1 MSAAAELSEGDQA
14 GQVDDLAAGRLE
26 VSRPTPGSRGQ
37 VVSINVSHPG
47 GVPKRPIDRT
57 VITRRGLV
65 GDGQRTKE
73 PIHGGPEKAVC
84 LYGVEQIGRVNAD
97 GHHLYPGALG
107 ENLTLSG
114 LDLGGLAS
122 GDRLRIGDSA
132 TGPVIQLSDPAA
144 PCKNIAGCFEG
155 WRIARVSH
163 KVRPEDSRWYARVL
177 RDALRIGSPS
187 ARISALPPRTSRKAR
202 GSDETFNGS

>member
-1 MSAAAELSEGDQA
+1 MSETLAPSEGDQEGRA
-14 GQVDDLAAGRLE
+14 DDLVAGRREIARL
-26 VSRPTPGSRGQ
+26 TAGSRGQ
-37 VVSINVSHPG
+37 IASINVSHPG

-57 VITRRGLV
+57 VITTRGLI

-73 PIHGGPEKAVC
+73 PVHGGPEKAVC
-84 LYGVEQIGRVNAD
+84 LFGVEQIRRVNAD

-107 ENLTLSG
+107 ENLTVSG

-122 GDRLRIGDSA
+122 GDRLRIGDPA
-132 TGPVIQLSDPAA
+132 TGPIIELSDPAA
-144 PCKNIAGCFEG
+144 PCKNIAGSFED

-177 RDALRIGSPS
+177 REGPVVSGDPIELLGAADTIGQ
-187 ARISALPPRTSRKAR
+187 
-202 GSDETFNGS
+202 

>member
-1 MSAAAELSEGDQA
+1 MSETPAPAEGDQE
-14 GQVDDLAAGRLE
+14 GRMDDLAAGRRE
-26 VSRPTPGSRGQ
+26 VARLTAGSRGQ
-37 VVSINVSHPG
+37 IASINVSHPG

-57 VITRRGLV
+57 VITTRGLI

-73 PIHGGPEKAVC
+73 PVHGGPEKAVC
-84 LYGVEQIGRVNAD
+84 LFGVEQIRRVNAD
-97 GHHLYPGALG
+97 GHHLYPGAIG

-122 GDRLRIGDSA
+122 GDQLRIGDPAS
-132 TGPVIQLSDPAA
+132 GPIIQLSDPAA
-144 PCKNIAGCFEG
+144 PCKNIAGSFED

-177 RDALRIGSPS
+177 REGPVVSGDPIELLGAADTIG
-187 ARISALPPRTSRKAR
+187 R
-202 GSDETFNGS
+202 

>member
-1 MSAAAELSEGDQA
+1 MSETPALSEGDQE
-14 GQVDDLAAGRLE
+14 GRTDDLAAGRREIERL
-26 VSRPTPGSRGQ
+26 TAGSRGQ
-37 VVSINVSHPG
+37 IASINVSHPG

-57 VITRRGLV
+57 VITARGLI

-73 PIHGGPEKAVC
+73 PVHGGPEKAVC
-84 LYGVEQIGRVNAD
+84 LFGVEQIRRVNAD
-97 GHHLYPGALG
+97 GHHLYPGAIG

-122 GDRLRIGDSA
+122 GDQLRIGDPAS
-132 TGPVIQLSDPAA
+132 GPIIQLSDPAA
-144 PCKNIAGCFEG
+144 PCKNIAGSFED

-177 RDALRIGSPS
+177 REGPVVSGDPIELLGAADTIG
-187 ARISALPPRTSRKAR
+187 R
-202 GSDETFNGS
+202 

>member
-1 MSAAAELSEGDQA
+1 MSETPAPAEGDQE
-14 GQVDDLAAGRLE
+14 GRIDDLAAGRRE
-26 VSRPTPGSRGQ
+26 VARLTAGSRGQ
-37 VVSINVSHPG
+37 IASINVSHPG

-57 VITRRGLV
+57 LITTRGLI

-73 PIHGGPEKAVC
+73 PVHGGPEKAVC
-84 LYGVEQIGRVNAD
+84 LFGVEQIRRVNAD
-97 GHHLYPGALG
+97 GHHLYPGAIG

-122 GDRLRIGDSA
+122 GDQLRIGDPAS
-132 TGPVIQLSDPAA
+132 GPIIQLSDPAA
-144 PCKNIAGCFEG
+144 PCKNIAGSFED

-177 RDALRIGSPS
+177 REGPVVSGDPIELLSAADTIG
-187 ARISALPPRTSRKAR
+187 R
-202 GSDETFNGS
+202 

>member
-1 MSAAAELSEGDQA
+1 MSETPAPPEGDQE
-14 GQVDDLAAGRLE
+14 GRTDDFAAGRRE
-26 VSRPTPGSRGQ
+26 VARLTAGSRGQ
-37 VVSINVSHPG
+37 IASINVSHPG

-57 VITRRGLV
+57 IITTRGLV

-73 PIHGGPEKAVC
+73 PVHGGPEKAVC
-84 LYGVEQIGRVNAD
+84 LFGVEQIRRVNAD
-97 GHHLYPGALG
+97 GHHLYPGAIG

-122 GDRLRIGDSA
+122 GDQLCIGDPAS
-132 TGPVIQLSDPAA
+132 GPIIQLSDPAA
-144 PCKNIAGCFEG
+144 PCKNIAGSFED

-177 RDALRIGSPS
+177 REGPVVSGDPIELLGAADTIG
-187 ARISALPPRTSRKAR
+187 R
-202 GSDETFNGS
+202 

>member
-1 MSAAAELSEGDQA
+1 MSESPVVSEGDQ
-14 GQVDDLAAGRLE
+14 GGRTDDLAAGRHVVPRLIA
-26 VSRPTPGSRGQ
+26 GSRGQ
-37 VVSINVSHPG
+37 IVSINVSHPG

-57 VITRRGLV
+57 VITTRGLI

-73 PIHGGPEKAVC
+73 PVHGGPEKAVC
-84 LYGVEQIGRVNAD
+84 LFGVEQIRRVNAD
-97 GHHLYPGALG
+97 GHHLYPGAIG

-122 GDRLRIGDSA
+122 GDQLRIGDPAS
-132 TGPVIQLSDPAA
+132 GPIIQLSDPAA
-144 PCKNIAGCFEG
+144 PCKNIAGSFED

-177 RDALRIGSPS
+177 REGPVVSGDPIELLGAADTIG
-187 ARISALPPRTSRKAR
+187 R
-202 GSDETFNGS
+202 

>member
-1 MSAAAELSEGDQA
+1 MSETPAPAEGDQE
-14 GQVDDLAAGRLE
+14 GRIDDLAAGRRE
-26 VSRPTPGSRGQ
+26 VARLTAGSRGQ
-37 VVSINVSHPG
+37 IASINVSHPG

-57 VITRRGLV
+57 LITTRGLI

-73 PIHGGPEKAVC
+73 PVHGGPEKAVC
-84 LYGVEQIGRVNAD
+84 LFGVEQIRRVNAD
-97 GHHLYPGALG
+97 GHHLYPGAIG

-122 GDRLRIGDSA
+122 GDQLRIGDPAS
-132 TGPVIQLSDPAA
+132 GPIIQLSDPAA
-144 PCKNIAGCFEG
+144 PCKNIAGSFED

-177 RDALRIGSPS
+177 REGPVVSGDPIELLGAADTIGQ
-187 ARISALPPRTSRKAR
+187 
-202 GSDETFNGS
+202 

>member
-1 MSAAAELSEGDQA
+1 MSETPTISEGDQE
-14 GQVDDLAAGRLE
+14 GRVDDLAAGRRE
-26 VSRPTPGSRGQ
+26 VARLAAGSRGQ
-37 VVSINVSHPG
+37 IASINVSHPG

-57 VITRRGLV
+57 VITTRGLV

-73 PIHGGPEKAVC
+73 PVHGGPEKAVC
-84 LYGVEQIGRVNAD
+84 LYGVEQIRRVNAD

-114 LDLGGLAS
+114 LDLGGLVS
-122 GDRLRIGDSA
+122 GDRLRIGDPSS
-132 TGPVIQLSDPAA
+132 GPIIQLSDPAA
-144 PCKNIAGCFEG
+144 PCKNIAGSFED

-177 RDALRIGSPS
+177 REGPVVSGDPIELLGAADTIG
-187 ARISALPPRTSRKAR
+187 R
-202 GSDETFNGS
+202 

>member
-1 MSAAAELSEGDQA
+1 MSETPAPAEGDQE
-14 GQVDDLAAGRLE
+14 GRVDDLAAGRRE
-26 VSRPTPGSRGQ
+26 VARLTAGSRGQ
-37 VVSINVSHPG
+37 IASINVSHPG

-57 VITRRGLV
+57 VITTRGLI

-73 PIHGGPEKAVC
+73 PVHGGPEKAVC
-84 LYGVEQIGRVNAD
+84 LFGVEQIRRVNAD

-122 GDRLRIGDSA
+122 GDQLRIGDPAS
-132 TGPVIQLSDPAA
+132 GPIIQLSDPAA
-144 PCKNIAGCFEG
+144 PCKNIAGSFED

-177 RDALRIGSPS
+177 REGPVVSGDPIELLGAADTIGQ
-187 ARISALPPRTSRKAR
+187 
-202 GSDETFNGS
+202 

>member
-1 MSAAAELSEGDQA
+1 MSETSGPAEGDQE
-14 GQVDDLAAGRLE
+14 GRVDDLAAGRRE
-26 VSRPTPGSRGQ
+26 VARLTAGSRGQ
-37 VVSINVSHPG
+37 IASINVSHPG

-57 VITRRGLV
+57 VITTRGLV

-73 PIHGGPEKAVC
+73 PVHGGPEKAVC
-84 LYGVEQIGRVNAD
+84 LFGVEQIRRVNAD
-97 GHHLYPGALG
+97 GHHLYPGAIG

-122 GDRLRIGDSA
+122 GDQLRIGDSA
-132 TGPVIQLSDPAA
+132 TGPIIQLSDPAA
-144 PCKNIAGCFEG
+144 PCKNIAGSFED

-177 RDALRIGSPS
+177 REGPVVSGDPIELLGAADTIG
-187 ARISALPPRTSRKAR
+187 R
-202 GSDETFNGS
+202 

>member
-1 MSAAAELSEGDQA
+1 MSETPAPAEGDQE
-14 GQVDDLAAGRLE
+14 GRMDDLAAGRREIARL
-26 VSRPTPGSRGQ
+26 TAGSRGQ
-37 VVSINVSHPG
+37 IASINVSHPG

-57 VITRRGLV
+57 LVTTRGLI

-73 PIHGGPEKAVC
+73 PVHGGPEKAVC
-84 LYGVEQIGRVNAD
+84 LFGVEQIRRVNAD
-97 GHHLYPGALG
+97 GHHLYPGAIG

-122 GDRLRIGDSA
+122 GDQLRIGDPAS
-132 TGPVIQLSDPAA
+132 GPIIQLSDPAA
-144 PCKNIAGCFEG
+144 PCKNIAGSFED

-177 RDALRIGSPS
+177 REGPVVSGDPIELLGAADTIG
-187 ARISALPPRTSRKAR
+187 R
-202 GSDETFNGS
+202 

>member
-1 MSAAAELSEGDQA
+1 MSETPAPAEGDQE
-14 GQVDDLAAGRLE
+14 GRVDDLATGRRE
-26 VSRPTPGSRGQ
+26 VARLTAGSRGQ
-37 VVSINVSHPG
+37 IASINVSHPG

-57 VITRRGLV
+57 VITTRGLI

-73 PIHGGPEKAVC
+73 PVHGGPEKAVC
-84 LYGVEQIGRVNAD
+84 LYGVEQIRRVNAD
-97 GHHLYPGALG
+97 GHHLSPGALG

-122 GDRLRIGDSA
+122 GDQLRIGDPAS
-132 TGPVIQLSDPAA
+132 GPIIQLSDPAA
-144 PCKNIAGCFEG
+144 PCKNIAGSFED

-177 RDALRIGSPS
+177 REGPVVSGDPIELLGAADTIGQ
-187 ARISALPPRTSRKAR
+187 
-202 GSDETFNGS
+202 

>member
-1 MSAAAELSEGDQA
+1 MSETPAPAEGDQE
-14 GQVDDLAAGRLE
+14 GRMDDLAAGRRE
-26 VSRPTPGSRGQ
+26 VARLTAGSRGQ
-37 VVSINVSHPG
+37 IASINVSHPG

-57 VITRRGLV
+57 LITTRGLI

-73 PIHGGPEKAVC
+73 PVHGGPEKAVC
-84 LYGVEQIGRVNAD
+84 LFGVEQIRRVNAD
-97 GHHLYPGALG
+97 GHHLYPGAIG

-122 GDRLRIGDSA
+122 GDQLRIGDPAS
-132 TGPVIQLSDPAA
+132 GPIIQLSDPAA
-144 PCKNIAGCFEG
+144 PCKNIAGSFED

-177 RDALRIGSPS
+177 REGPVVSGDPIELLGAADTIG
-187 ARISALPPRTSRKAR
+187 R
-202 GSDETFNGS
+202 

>member
-1 MSAAAELSEGDQA
+1 MSETPAPSEADQ
-14 GQVDDLAAGRLE
+14 GSKSDDLAAGRHE
-26 VSRPTPGSRGQ
+26 VPRLAMGSRGLIA
-37 VVSINVSHPG
+37 SINVSHPG

-57 VITRRGLV
+57 FITTRGLI
-65 GDGQRTKE
+65 GDGQRTRE

-84 LYGVEQIGRVNAD
+84 LYGVEQIRRVNAD
-97 GHHLYPGALG
+97 GHHLYPGAIG

-122 GDRLRIGDSA
+122 GDRLRIGDPA
-132 TGPVIQLSDPAA
+132 MGPIIQLSDPAA
-144 PCKNIAGCFEG
+144 PCKNIAGSFED

-177 RDALRIGSPS
+177 REGPVVSGDSIELLGAADTIG
-187 ARISALPPRTSRKAR
+187 R
-202 GSDETFNGS
+202 

>member
-1 MSAAAELSEGDQA
+1 MSETPAPAEGDQE
-14 GQVDDLAAGRLE
+14 GRMDDLAAGRREIARL
-26 VSRPTPGSRGQ
+26 TAGSRGQ
-37 VVSINVSHPG
+37 IASINVSHPG

-57 VITRRGLV
+57 LITTRGLI

-73 PIHGGPEKAVC
+73 PVHGGPEKAVC
-84 LYGVEQIGRVNAD
+84 LFGVEQIRRVNAD
-97 GHHLYPGALG
+97 GHHLYPGAIG

-122 GDRLRIGDSA
+122 GDQLRIGDPAS
-132 TGPVIQLSDPAA
+132 GPIIQLSDPAA
-144 PCKNIAGCFEG
+144 PCKNIAGSFED

-177 RDALRIGSPS
+177 REGPVVSGDPIELLGAADTIG
-187 ARISALPPRTSRKAR
+187 R
-202 GSDETFNGS
+202 

>member
-177 RDALRIGSPS
+177 REGPVVSGDSVELLGAADTIGQ
-187 ARISALPPRTSRKAR
+187 
-202 GSDETFNGS
+202 

>member
-1 MSAAAELSEGDQA
+1 MSETPAPAEGDQE
-14 GQVDDLAAGRLE
+14 GRMDDLAAGRRE
-26 VSRPTPGSRGQ
+26 VARLTAGSRGQ
-37 VVSINVSHPG
+37 IASINVSHPG

-57 VITRRGLV
+57 LITTRGLI

-73 PIHGGPEKAVC
+73 PVHGGPEKAVC
-84 LYGVEQIGRVNAD
+84 LFGVEQIRRVNAD
-97 GHHLYPGALG
+97 GHHLYPGAIG

-122 GDRLRIGDSA
+122 GDQLRIGDPAS
-132 TGPVIQLSDPAA
+132 GPIIQLSDPAA
-144 PCKNIAGCFEG
+144 PCKNIAGSFED

-177 RDALRIGSPS
+177 REGPVVSGDPIELLGAADTIG
-187 ARISALPPRTSRKAR
+187 
-202 GSDETFNGS
+202 

>member
-1 MSAAAELSEGDQA
+1 MSETPAPAEGDQE
-14 GQVDDLAAGRLE
+14 GRVDDLAAGRREIARL
-26 VSRPTPGSRGQ
+26 TAGSRGQ
-37 VVSINVSHPG
+37 IASINVSHPG

-57 VITRRGLV
+57 LVTTRGLI

-73 PIHGGPEKAVC
+73 PVHGGPEKAVC
-84 LYGVEQIGRVNAD
+84 LFGVEQIRRVNAD
-97 GHHLYPGALG
+97 GHHLYPGAIG

-122 GDRLRIGDSA
+122 GAQLRIGDPAS
-132 TGPVIQLSDPAA
+132 GPIIQLSDPAA
-144 PCKNIAGCFEG
+144 PCKNIAGSFED

-177 RDALRIGSPS
+177 REGPVVSGDPIELLGAADTIG
-187 ARISALPPRTSRKAR
+187 R
-202 GSDETFNGS
+202 

>member
-1 MSAAAELSEGDQA
+1 MSETPAPAEGDQE
-14 GQVDDLAAGRLE
+14 GRTDDLAAGRRE
-26 VSRPTPGSRGQ
+26 VARLTAGSRGQ
-37 VVSINVSHPG
+37 IASINVSHPG

-57 VITRRGLV
+57 LITTRGLI

-73 PIHGGPEKAVC
+73 PVHGGPEKAVC
-84 LYGVEQIGRVNAD
+84 LFGVEQIRRVNAD
-97 GHHLYPGALG
+97 GHHLYPGAIG

-122 GDRLRIGDSA
+122 GDQLRIGDPAS
-132 TGPVIQLSDPAA
+132 GPIIQLSEPAA
-144 PCKNIAGCFEG
+144 PCKNIAGSFED

-177 RDALRIGSPS
+177 REGPVVSGDPIELLGAADTIG
-187 ARISALPPRTSRKAR
+187 R
-202 GSDETFNGS
+202 

>member
-1 MSAAAELSEGDQA
+1 MSETPAPAEGDQE
-14 GQVDDLAAGRLE
+14 GRVDDLAAGRREIARL
-26 VSRPTPGSRGQ
+26 TAGSRGQ
-37 VVSINVSHPG
+37 IASINVSHPG

-57 VITRRGLV
+57 LITTRGLI

-73 PIHGGPEKAVC
+73 PVHGGPEKAVC
-84 LYGVEQIGRVNAD
+84 LFGVEQIRRVNAD
-97 GHHLYPGALG
+97 GHHLYPGAIG

-122 GDRLRIGDSA
+122 GDQLRIGDPAS
-132 TGPVIQLSDPAA
+132 GPIIQLSDPAA
-144 PCKNIAGCFEG
+144 PCKNIAGSFED

-177 RDALRIGSPS
+177 REGPVVSGDPIELLGAADTIG
-187 ARISALPPRTSRKAR
+187 R
-202 GSDETFNGS
+202 

>member
-1 MSAAAELSEGDQA
+1 MSETLAPSEGDQEGRA
-14 GQVDDLAAGRLE
+14 DDLVAGRREIARL
-26 VSRPTPGSRGQ
+26 TAGSRGQ
-37 VVSINVSHPG
+37 IASINVSHPG

-57 VITRRGLV
+57 VITTRGLI

-73 PIHGGPEKAVC
+73 PVHGGPEKAVC
-84 LYGVEQIGRVNAD
+84 LFGVEQIRRVNAD

-107 ENLTLSG
+107 ENLTVSG

-122 GDRLRIGDSA
+122 GDRLRIGDPA
-132 TGPVIQLSDPAA
+132 TGPIIELSDPAA
-144 PCKNIAGCFEG
+144 PCKNIAGSFED

-177 RDALRIGSPS
+177 REGPVVSGDPIELLSAADTIGQ
-187 ARISALPPRTSRKAR
+187 
-202 GSDETFNGS
+202 

>member
-1 MSAAAELSEGDQA
+1 MSETPAPAEGDQE
-14 GQVDDLAAGRLE
+14 GRVDDLATGRRE
-26 VSRPTPGSRGQ
+26 VARLTAGSRGQ
-37 VVSINVSHPG
+37 IASINVSHPG

-57 VITRRGLV
+57 VITTRGLI

-73 PIHGGPEKAVC
+73 PVHGGPEKAVC
-84 LYGVEQIGRVNAD
+84 LYGVEQIRRVNAD

-122 GDRLRIGDSA
+122 GDQLRIGDPAS
-132 TGPVIQLSDPAA
+132 GPIIQLSDPAA
-144 PCKNIAGCFEG
+144 PCKNIAGSFED

-177 RDALRIGSPS
+177 REGPVVSGDPIELLGAADTIGQ
-187 ARISALPPRTSRKAR
+187 
-202 GSDETFNGS
+202 